1 MQTQDP
7 YSLDDSK
14 VLDPPTSLKGTIK
27 HLGPGFILSASI
39 VGSGELVATTQLGA
53 GAGFVAMW
61 VILVS
66 CLVKVAVQLEFG
78 KRAIMTG
85 ETTFASF
92 NTLPGNKV
100 GVVSFSASI
109 KRGFMNYFNFS
120 GRASRSEYLYF
131 ILFCFLLGLV
141 ARVID
146 GALGIYL
153 VAQTPDLLTGELGG
167 GIGLVVGLVHLLV
180 LIPSLALFWRRMH
193 DLDKSGSWFFMALT
207 GIGVLLLLVWV
218 CTKGT
223 SGMNRFGSDPLD
235 SDGPA
240 LPNDPRKAHWSI
252 WTWLALMM
260 VKFLQ
265 VGGIV
270 GLVAVLL
277 NMAIPS
283 VAVLWWLI
291 FVVVAV
297 ASIVISGYY
306 RVLEIM
312 SVVMIGIFTL
322 FTLVSLIALQYTD
335 SAIGIGEVLSGLQ
348 FKMPEGDGMTLLVIG
363 AFGITGVGGDE
374 IMAYNYWLIEKG
386 YAANTGKNDGTDDW
400 NRRAKGWI
408 RVMYIDAIFAMAVY
422 TIVTV
427 AFFLLGCA
435 LLHGEGDFISV
446 GGADFLRNLSNLYTS
461 TLGSWAGP
469 LFYVGAFVVLFS
481 TAFSALGAWTRQF
494 TDAFARIGLLDFDNY
509 KSRRKCITLL
519 SIVIPVLWG
528 SVYVFFQSPVW
539 MVLIGGFV
547 TSIILLVVLY
557 AAIIFKKQRASSPIK
572 TGMFYEVAFWS
583 SSAMILFVGI
593 WTVLSKFL

>member
-7 YSLDDSK
+7 YSLDDTK
-14 VLDPPTSLKGTIK
+14 VLDPPDSFKGTIK

-92 NTLPGNKV
+92 NTLPGKV
-100 GVVSFSASI
+100 G
-109 KRGFMNYFNFS
+109 
-120 GRASRSEYLYF
+120 
-131 ILFCFLLGLV
+131 
-141 ARVID
+141 
-146 GALGIYL
+146 
-153 VAQTPDLLTGELGG
+153 
-167 GIGLVVGLVHLLV
+167 
-180 LIPSLALFWRRMH
+180 
-193 DLDKSGSWFFMALT
+193 
-207 GIGVLLLLVWV
+207 
-218 CTKGT
+218 
-223 SGMNRFGSDPLD
+223 
-235 SDGPA
+235 
-240 LPNDPRKAHWSI
+240 KAHWSI
-252 WTWLALMM
+252 WTWLGLMLI
-260 VKFLQ
+260 KFLQ

-277 NMAIPS
+277 NMAIPGID
-283 VAVLWWLI
+283 VLWWLI
-291 FVVVAV
+291 FVVIAV
-297 ASIVISGYY
+297 SSIVISGYY
-306 RVLEIM
+306 RVLELM
-312 SVVMIGIFTL
+312 SVAMIGIFTL
-322 FTLVSLIALQYTD
+322 FTFFSLVALQYTD
-335 SAIGIGEVLSGLQ
+335 SAIALTDVFSGLQ

-386 YAANTGKNDGTDDW
+386 YAANTGKNDGTEAW

-435 LLHGEGDFISV
+435 LLHGEGSFIKV
-446 GGADFLRNLSNLYTS
+446 GGAEFLSNLSELYTA

-469 LFYVGAFVVLFS
+469 FFYIGAFVVLFS

-494 TDAFARIGLLDFDNY
+494 TDAFARVGLLNFDDV
-509 KSRRKCITLL
+509 KSRKKCITLL

-528 SVYVFFQSPVW
+528 SVYVFFKSPVW
-539 MVLIGGFV
+539 MVLVGGFV
-547 TSIILLVVLY
+547 TSIILLLVLY
-557 AAIIFKKQRASSPIK
+557 AAVAFKKQRASSAIK
-572 TGMFYEVAFWS
+572 TGTFYEVAFWS

-593 WTVLSKFL
+593 WSVASNFL